1 MSREYA
7 KIACKIPKSVI
18 RCGPRRMLQHICEKC
33 GTDKPFKTKSGKT
46 ITIPAG
52 EYQVTDKELMK
63 VFGTDR
69 RQTII
74 DWRQTILATCNGAVT
89 VTKKH
94 KNRMRWPVNIYHIDI
109 EKLGKLNNE
118 FGDFN
123 NEIVADF
130 NNGNRCPDLN
140 STTKSAAL
148 LGVLRTGLD
157 SPCKQTALVQPG
169 AELSDLSDESAT
181 TAPATLSK
189 LTAEQAHLKSQA
201 IHDLIVRVFE
211 YREAVDP
218 EIVSRFMSAQAFHWD
233 NDSLEVLA
241 KVLKRKDWKQS
252 IQSQDDLAFRMES
265 KGDHSLFAQFQRGW
279 ASHERAA
286 AFAAERYKAEEEPV
300 EKSYLNGKFD
310 LEEV

>member
-1 MSREYA
+1 
-7 KIACKIPKSVI
+7 
-18 RCGPRRMLQHICEKC
+18 
-33 GTDKPFKTKSGKT
+33 
-46 ITIPAG
+46 
-52 EYQVTDKELMK
+52 
-63 VFGTDR
+63 
-69 RQTII
+69 
-74 DWRQTILATCNGAVT
+74 
-89 VTKKH
+89 
-94 KNRMRWPVNIYHIDI
+94 
-109 EKLGKLNNE
+109 
-118 FGDFN
+118 
-123 NEIVADF
+123 
-130 NNGNRCPDLN
+130 
-140 STTKSAAL
+140 
-148 LGVLRTGLD
+148 
-157 SPCKQTALVQPG
+157 
-169 AELSDLSDESAT
+169 LSDLSDESAT